1 MAAEVRNISVIKMN
15 NSDNTNDNS
24 RLVAAIDLGSN
35 SFHMIV
41 ARLDEAGTLSVIDKL
56 RETVRLGGGLKENGR
71 LSKESMQR
79 AFDCLEKFGQRIR
92 ALPKGDVRVVGTNT
106 LRVAKN
112 AEKFLREAE
121 ENLGHPIEVISGRE
135 EARLIY
141 LGVAHGRAAR
151 TGKRLVVDIGG
162 GSTELIIGE
171 GKESERRESL
181 YTGCVSASMKY
192 FADGV
197 VSQKR
202 MTKAIIDSEL
212 VFYPVARYMRAGNWE
227 EAVGC
232 SGTIKS
238 IRNITHAEGW
248 CESGIT
254 LDALYRL
261 QNKMVKQG
269 SVEKLNLEGLKPDR
283 GPVLPGGVAILTAV
297 FETLGI
303 SHMRGSN
310 QALREGLLYDLVGRL
325 QHQDV
330 REATVQSA
338 MQRWNL
344 DIEHARNV
352 TSTVINLFN
361 QVKEDWN
368 LKGEHGDILVWAAQL
383 HEIGLQISHGAY
395 HKRGA
400 YILTHADLPG
410 FSRPE
415 QSLLAILVLNHR
427 QRFRINPFDDFTEP
441 ARLAG
446 IRLCVLLR
454 LAVLFHRGRTDE
466 QVPDVVIKAD
476 NNYVEL
482 HFPYGWL
489 DQHPLTQADL
499 GNECDYLKDANITL
513 LFD

>member
-1 MAAEVRNISVIKMN
+1 M
-15 NSDNTNDNS
+15 NTNGSANAGS
-24 RLVAAIDLGSN
+24 ARTVAAIDLGSN

-41 ARLDEAGTLSVIDKL
+41 AKLDEAGTLSIIDRL
-56 RETVRLGGGLKENGR
+56 RETVRLGGGLKPNGK
-71 LSKESMQR
+71 LSQESMER
-79 AFDCLEKFGQRIR
+79 ALECTERFGQRIR
-92 ALPKGDVRVVGTNT
+92 ALPRGDVRIVGTNT

-112 AEKFLREAE
+112 ADKFVRAAE
-121 ENLGHPIEVISGRE
+121 ENFGHPIEIISGRE

-151 TGKRLVVDIGG
+151 TGKRLVADIGG
-162 GSTELIIGE
+162 GSTELILGQ

-181 YTGCVSASMKY
+181 YTGCVSASRKY
-192 FADGV
+192 FDDGV
-197 VSQKR
+197 ISQKR

-212 VFYPVARYMRAGNWE
+212 VFYPVARHMRAGNWE

-238 IRNITHAEGW
+238 IRNIVQAEGW

-261 QNKMVKQG
+261 QHKMVKQG
-269 SVEKLNLEGLKPDR
+269 SVDKLSLGSLKPDR
-283 GPVLPGGVAILTAV
+283 APVLPGGVAILTAI

-303 SHMRGSN
+303 ADMRVSN

-325 QHQDV
+325 QHQDA
-330 REATVQSA
+330 RDATVQSA

-344 DIEHARNV
+344 DIEHANNV
-352 TSTVINLFN
+352 TATVENLFS
-361 QVKEDWN
+361 QVRIDWG
-368 LKGEHGDILVWAAQL
+368 LTDEHRDMLVWAARL

-395 HKRGA
+395 HRRGA
-400 YILTHADLPG
+400 YILAHADLPG

-415 QSLLAILVLNHR
+415 QAMLAALVLSHR
-427 QRFRINPFDDFTEP
+427 QRFRMNAFDDLVEP
-441 ARLAG
+441 VRLPG
-446 IRLCVLLR
+446 VRLCVLLR

-466 QVPDVVIKAD
+466 QVPDVVIRGGR
-476 NNYVEL
+476 NYVEL

-499 GNECDYLKDANITL
+499 GKEYDYLQYVGITL

>member
-1 MAAEVRNISVIKMN
+1 MN
-15 NSDNTNDNS
+15 NQDVNDHA
-24 RLVAAIDLGSN
+24 RTVAAVDLGSN

-41 ARLDEAGTLSVIDKL
+41 ARLDESGTLSVIDKL
-56 RETVRLGGGLKENGR
+56 RETVRLGGGLKDDGK
-71 LSKESMQR
+71 LSRESMDR
-79 AFDCLEKFGQRIR
+79 ALACLEQFGQRIR
-92 ALPKGDVRVVGTNT
+92 ALPKGDVRVAGTNT

-121 ENLGHPIEVISGRE
+121 ATLGHPIEVISGRE

-151 TGKRLVVDIGG
+151 SGKRLVVDIGG

-181 YTGCVSASMKY
+181 YTGCVSASRKY
-192 FADGV
+192 FDDGV
-197 VSQKR
+197 ISQKR
-202 MTKAIIDSEL
+202 MTRAIIDAEL
-212 VFYPVARYMRAGNWE
+212 VFYPVGRYMRASNWE

-238 IRNITHAEGW
+238 IRNIVHAEGW
-248 CESGIT
+248 CDSGIT

-269 SVEKLNLEGLKPDR
+269 SVDKLNLESLKPDR

-297 FETLGI
+297 FETLDI
-303 SHMRGSN
+303 TQMRVSD

-325 QHQDV
+325 QHQDA

-344 DIEHARNV
+344 DTEHANNV
-352 TSTVINLFN
+352 TATVKNLLN
-361 QVKEDWN
+361 QVRTDWQ
-368 LKGEHGDILVWAAQL
+368 LTDEHRDMVVWAAQL
-383 HEIGLQISHGAY
+383 HEIGLQISHGTY
-395 HKRGA
+395 NKRGA

-410 FSRPE
+410 FSRQE
-415 QSLLAILVLNHR
+415 QAMLATLVLNHR
-427 QRFRINPFDDFTEP
+427 QRFRMNAFEDLTESV
-441 ARLAG
+441 RLPG

-466 QVPDVVIKAD
+466 QVPDVGIKAGK
-476 NNYVEL
+476 NYIEV

-499 GNECDYLKDANITL
+499 AKECDYLKDANITL

>member
-1 MAAEVRNISVIKMN
+1 MN
-15 NSDNTNDNS
+15 NTDNSNDNS
-24 RLVAAIDLGSN
+24 RIVAAIDLGSN

-41 ARLDEAGTLSVIDKL
+41 ARLDESGTLSVIDKL
-56 RETVRLGGGLKENGR
+56 RETVRLGGGLKENGK
-71 LSKESMQR
+71 LSKESMQT
-79 AFDCLEKFGQRIR
+79 ALDCLEKFGQRIR
-92 ALPKGDVRVVGTNT
+92 ALPQGDVRVVGTNT

-121 ENLGHPIEVISGRE
+121 QTLGHPIEVISGRE

-192 FADGV
+192 FPDGV
-197 VSQKR
+197 ISQKR

-269 SVEKLNLEGLKPDR
+269 SVEKLSLEGLKPDR
-283 GPVLPGGVAILTAV
+283 SPVLPGGVAILTAV

-303 SHMRGSN
+303 SQMRVSN

-344 DIEHARNV
+344 DAEHANNV

-361 QVKEDWN
+361 QVKDDWK
-368 LKGEHGDILVWAAQL
+368 LKSEHKDILVWAAQL

-415 QSLLAILVLNHR
+415 QSMLATLVLSHR
-427 QRFRINPFDDFTEP
+427 QRFRINAFDDLAEP
-441 ARLAG
+441 ARLPG

-466 QVPDVVIKAD
+466 QVPDVVIKVD
-476 NNYVEL
+476 GSYVEL

>member
-1 MAAEVRNISVIKMN
+1 MTGEDSNQ
-15 NSDNTNDNS
+15 DNS

-41 ARLDEAGTLSVIDKL
+41 AKLDESGTLSIIDRL
-56 RETVRLGGGLKENGR
+56 RESVRLGGGLKDNGK
-71 LSKESMQR
+71 LSRESMER
-79 AFDCLEKFGQRIR
+79 ALDCLEKFGQRIR

-106 LRVAKN
+106 LRVARN
-112 AEKFLREAE
+112 AEEFLDEAE
-121 ENLGHPIEVISGRE
+121 HKLGHLIEVISGRE

-151 TGKRLVVDIGG
+151 SGKRLVADIGG
-162 GSTELIIGE
+162 GSTELILGE

-181 YTGCVSASMKY
+181 YTGCVSASRKY
-192 FADGV
+192 FDDGTIT
-197 VSQKR
+197 QKR
-202 MTKAIIDSEL
+202 MTRAIIDAEL
-212 VFYPVARYMRAGNWE
+212 VFYPVARYMRAGNWD

-238 IRNITHAEGW
+238 IRNIVHAEGW

-269 SVEKLNLEGLKPDR
+269 SVGKLNLESLKPER
-283 GPVLPGGVAILTAV
+283 APVLPGGVAILTAI
-297 FETLGI
+297 FETLDI
-303 SHMRGSN
+303 SQMRVSG

-325 QHQDV
+325 QHQDARQASV
-330 REATVQSA
+330 ASA

-344 DIEHARNV
+344 DIEHANNV
-352 TSTVINLFN
+352 TATVKNLFN
-361 QVKEDWN
+361 QVMQAWSLN
-368 LKGEHGDILVWAAQL
+368 HEHRDIVVWAAQL

-395 HKRGA
+395 HRRGA
-400 YILTHADLPG
+400 YILKHADLPG

-415 QSLLAILVLNHR
+415 QAMLATLVLSHR
-427 QRFRINPFDDFTEP
+427 QRFRMNAFDDLVKPVRTP
-441 ARLAG
+441 G
-446 IRLCVLLR
+446 VRLCVLLR

-466 QVPDVVIKAD
+466 QVPDVIIKAD
-476 NNYVEL
+476 KNFVEL

-499 GNECDYLKDANITL
+499 GNECDYLKDANIKL

>member
-1 MAAEVRNISVIKMN
+1 MA
-15 NSDNTNDNS
+15 NDAGGGDDS
-24 RLVAAIDLGSN
+24 RIVAAVDLGSN

-41 ARLDEAGTLSVIDKL
+41 ARLDESGTISVIDRL
-56 RETVRLGGGLKENGR
+56 RETVRLGGGLKENGK
-71 LSKESMQR
+71 LSNESMDR
-79 AFDCLEKFGQRIR
+79 ALACLEKFGQRIR
-92 ALPKGDVRVVGTNT
+92 ALPKGDVRVAGTNT

-112 AEKFLREAE
+112 AEEFLVVAE
-121 ENLGHPIEVISGRE
+121 QTLGHPIAVISGRE

-151 TGKRLVVDIGG
+151 SGKRLVVDIGG
-162 GSTELIIGE
+162 GSTELIVGE

-181 YTGCVSASMKY
+181 YTGCVSASRKY
-192 FADGV
+192 FGDGDI
-197 VSQKR
+197 SKKR
-202 MTKAIIDSEL
+202 MTRAIIESQL
-212 VFYPVARYMRAGNWE
+212 VFYPFAHTMRAGKWE

-238 IRNITHAEGW
+238 IRNIVQAEGW

-254 LDALYRL
+254 LDALYKL
-261 QNKMVKQG
+261 QTKLVKQG
-269 SVEKLNLEGLKPDR
+269 HVDKLNLAELKPER
-283 GPVLPGGVAILTAV
+283 APVLPGGVAVLIAV

-303 SHMRGSN
+303 SEMRVSD
-310 QALREGLLYDLVGRL
+310 QALREGLLYDLIGRL
-325 QHQDV
+325 QHEDARDV
-330 REATVQSA
+330 TVQSA

-344 DIEHARNV
+344 DVEHASHV
-352 TSTVINLFN
+352 TSTVARLFD
-361 QVKEDWN
+361 QVSDDWALSN
-368 LKGEHGDILVWAAQL
+368 EHRDMLIWAAQL

-415 QSLLAILVLNHR
+415 QAMLATLVLSHR
-427 QRFRINPFDDFTEP
+427 QRFRMNAFDDLVELARVP
-441 ARLAG
+441 AV
-446 IRLCVLLR
+446 RLCVLLR

-466 QVPDVVIKAD
+466 QVPDVVLKVGKSFIEV
-476 NNYVEL
+476 N
-482 HFPYGWL
+482 FPYGWL

-499 GNECDYLKDANITL
+499 GKEYDYLKEANIKL

>member
-1 MAAEVRNISVIKMN
+1 MN
-15 NSDNTNDNS
+15 TDGSINPDNS
-24 RLVAAIDLGSN
+24 RTVAAIDLGSN

-41 ARLDEAGTLSVIDKL
+41 AKLDESGTLSVIDRL
-56 RETVRLGGGLKENGR
+56 RETVRLGGGLKEDNR
-71 LSKESMQR
+71 LSRESMER
-79 AFDCLEKFGQRIR
+79 ALGCTERFGQRIR
-92 ALPKGDVRVVGTNT
+92 ALPRGDVRIVGTNT
-106 LRVAKN
+106 LRVARN
-112 AEKFLREAE
+112 AESFLRAAE
-121 ENLGHPIEVISGRE
+121 ENFGHPIEVISGRE

-151 TGKRLVVDIGG
+151 TGKRLVADIGG

-171 GKESERRESL
+171 GIESERRESL
-181 YTGCVSASMKY
+181 YTGCVSASRAY
-192 FADGV
+192 FNDGEIT
-197 VSQKR
+197 QKR
-202 MTKAIIDSEL
+202 MTRAIIDSEL

-238 IRNITHAEGW
+238 IRNIVHAEGW

-261 QNKMVKQG
+261 QGKMVKQG
-269 SVEKLNLEGLKPDR
+269 SIEKLKLETLKPDR
-283 GPVLPGGVAILTAV
+283 APVLPGGVAILTAI

-303 SHMRGSN
+303 AQMRVSDH
-310 QALREGLLYDLVGRL
+310 ALREGLLYDLVGRL
-325 QHQDV
+325 QHHDV
-330 REATVQSA
+330 RDVTVSSA

-344 DIEHARNV
+344 DIEHANNV
-352 TSTVINLFN
+352 TATVRKLFE
-361 QVKEDWN
+361 QVQADWG
-368 LKGEHGDILVWAAQL
+368 LTHEHGDMLAWAAQL

-415 QSLLAILVLNHR
+415 QALLAALVLNHR
-427 QRFRINPFDDFTEP
+427 QRFRMGAFEDLVEP
-441 ARLAG
+441 VITPG
-446 IRLCVLLR
+446 VRLCVLLR
-454 LAVLFHRGRTDE
+454 LAALFHRGRTDE
-466 QVPDVVIKAD
+466 QVPDIVIKAD
-476 NNYVEL
+476 KKHVEL

-499 GNECDYLKDANITL
+499 GKEYEYLKGANIKL

>member
-1 MAAEVRNISVIKMN
+1 MN
-15 NSDNTNDNS
+15 TTGSSNPDNART
-24 RLVAAIDLGSN
+24 VAAVDLGSN

-41 ARLDEAGTLSVIDKL
+41 ARLDESGTLSIIDRL
-56 RETVRLGGGLKENGR
+56 RETVRLGGGLKESGK
-71 LSKESMQR
+71 LSRESIENALGCTER
-79 AFDCLEKFGQRIR
+79 FGQRIR
-92 ALPKGDVRVVGTNT
+92 ALSRGDVRVVGTNT

-112 AEKFLREAE
+112 AEQFLRAAE
-121 ENLGHPIEVISGRE
+121 ENFGHPIEVISGRE

-151 TGKRLVVDIGG
+151 TGKRLVADIGG

-181 YTGCVSASMKY
+181 YTGCVSASRKY
-192 FADGV
+192 FDDGV
-197 VSQKR
+197 ISQKR
-202 MTKAIIDSEL
+202 MTRAIIDSEL

-232 SGTIKS
+232 SGSIKS
-238 IRNITHAEGW
+238 IRNIVQAEGW

-269 SVEKLNLEGLKPDR
+269 SVEKLNLESLKPDR
-283 GPVLPGGVAILTAV
+283 APVLPGGVAILTAI

-303 SHMRGSN
+303 SQMRVSDH
-310 QALREGLLYDLVGRL
+310 ALREGLLYDLVGRL
-325 QHQDV
+325 QHQDA
-330 REATVQSA
+330 RESTVQSA

-344 DIEHARNV
+344 DIEHANNV
-352 TSTVINLFN
+352 TATARNLFN
-361 QVKEDWN
+361 QVEADWE
-368 LKGEHGDILVWAAQL
+368 LIDEHRDMLVWAAQL

-400 YILTHADLPG
+400 YILAHADLPG

-415 QSLLAILVLNHR
+415 QAMLAALVLSHR
-427 QRFRINPFDDFTEP
+427 QRFRMNAFDDLVEP
-441 ARLAG
+441 VR
-446 IRLCVLLR
+446 IPSVRLCVLLR

-466 QVPDVVIKAD
+466 QVPDVVIKAEK
-476 NNYVEL
+476 NFVEL

-499 GNECDYLKDANITL
+499 GKEYDNLKDANIKL

>member
-1 MAAEVRNISVIKMN
+1 M
-15 NSDNTNDNS
+15 NTNINGNTENS
-24 RLVAAIDLGSN
+24 RTLAAVDLGSN

-41 ARLDEAGTLSVIDKL
+41 ARLDESGTLSIIDRL
-56 RETVRLGGGLKENGR
+56 RETVRLGGGLKANGK
-71 LSKESMQR
+71 LSRESMES
-79 AFDCLEKFGQRIR
+79 ALECTERFGQRVR
-92 ALPKGDVRVVGTNT
+92 ALPRGDVRVVGTNT

-112 AEKFLREAE
+112 AEDFLRAAE
-121 ENLGHPIEVISGRE
+121 ENFGHPIEVISGRE

-151 TGKRLVVDIGG
+151 TGKRLVADIGG

-181 YTGCVSASMKY
+181 YTGCVSASRKY
-192 FADGV
+192 FDDGV
-197 VSQKR
+197 ISQKR
-202 MTKAIIDSEL
+202 MTRAIIDSEL

-238 IRNITHAEGW
+238 IRNIVHAEGW

-254 LDALYRL
+254 LDALYKL
-261 QNKMVKQG
+261 QNKMVRQG
-269 SVEKLNLEGLKPDR
+269 SVEKLDLESLKPDR
-283 GPVLPGGVAILTAV
+283 APVLPGGVVILTAI

-303 SHMRGSN
+303 SQMRVSD

-325 QHQDV
+325 RHQDA

-344 DIEHARNV
+344 DVGHANNV
-352 TSTVINLFN
+352 TSTVKNLFN
-361 QVKEDWN
+361 QVRADWG
-368 LKGEHGDILVWAAQL
+368 LTHEHRDMLIWAAQL

-415 QSLLAILVLNHR
+415 QAMLAALVLSHR
-427 QRFRINPFDDFTEP
+427 QRFRMNAFEDLVEP
-441 ARLAG
+441 VRMPSV
-446 IRLCVLLR
+446 RLCVLLR

-466 QVPDVVIKAD
+466 QVPEVAIKVEK
-476 NNYVEL
+476 NFVEL

-499 GNECDYLKDANITL
+499 GKEYDYLKDAKIKL

>member
-1 MAAEVRNISVIKMN
+1 MN
-15 NSDNTNDNS
+15 NTEISSDNS
-24 RLVAAIDLGSN
+24 RIVAAVDLGSN

-41 ARLDEAGTLSVIDKL
+41 ARLDESGTLSVIDKL
-56 RETVRLGGGLKENGR
+56 RETVRLGGGLKENGK
-71 LSKESMQR
+71 LSRESMQT
-79 AFDCLEKFGQRIR
+79 ALDCLEKFGQRIR

-121 ENLGHPIEVISGRE
+121 QTLGHPIEVISGRE

-151 TGKRLVVDIGG
+151 SGKRLVVDIGG

-197 VSQKR
+197 ISQKR

-269 SVEKLNLEGLKPDR
+269 SVEKLSLEGLKPDR

-303 SHMRGSN
+303 SQMRVSN

-344 DIEHARNV
+344 DAEHANNV
-352 TSTVINLFN
+352 TSTVTNLFN

-368 LKGEHGDILVWAAQL
+368 LNSDHKDVLVWAAQL

-415 QSLLAILVLNHR
+415 QSMLATLVLSHR
-427 QRFRINPFDDFTEP
+427 QRFRINAFDDLAES
-441 ARLAG
+441 ARLPG

-466 QVPDVVIKAD
+466 QVPDVVIKVD
-476 NNYVEL
+476 ENYVEL

>member
-1 MAAEVRNISVIKMN
+1 M
-15 NSDNTNDNS
+15 NSDDSSSNDNS
-24 RLVAAIDLGSN
+24 RIVAAVDLGSN

-41 ARLDEAGTLSVIDKL
+41 ARLDESGTISVIDKL
-56 RETVRLGGGLKENGR
+56 RETVRLGGGLKDNGN
-71 LSKESMQR
+71 LSKASMET
-79 AFDCLEKFGQRIR
+79 ALACTELFGQRIR
-92 ALPKGDVRVVGTNT
+92 DLPRGDVRVVGTNT
-106 LRVAKN
+106 LRVARN
-112 AEKFLREAE
+112 AETFLRAAE
-121 ENLGHPIEVISGRE
+121 ENFGHPIEVISGRE

-151 TGKRLVVDIGG
+151 SGKRLVVDIGG

-181 YTGCVSASMKY
+181 YTGCVSASRKY
-192 FADGV
+192 FGDGV
-197 VSQKR
+197 ISQKR

-212 VFYPVARYMRAGNWE
+212 VFYPVGRYMRAGNWE

-238 IRNITHAEGW
+238 IRNITQAEGW

-269 SVEKLNLEGLKPDR
+269 SIKKLNLEGLKPDR
-283 GPVLPGGVAILTAV
+283 APVLPGGVAVLTAV

-303 SHMRGSN
+303 SRMRVSG
-310 QALREGLLYDLVGRL
+310 QALREGLLYDLVGRIL
-325 QHQDV
+325 HEDA
-330 REATVQSA
+330 REVTVQSA
-338 MQRWNL
+338 IQRWNL
-344 DIEHARNV
+344 DAEHANNV
-352 TSTVINLFN
+352 TATVRNLFN
-361 QVKEDWN
+361 QVKDDWGLN
-368 LKGEHGDILVWAAQL
+368 DEHRDILVWAAQL

-415 QSLLAILVLNHR
+415 QAMLATLVLSHR
-427 QRFRINPFDDFTEP
+427 QRFRMNAFDDLVEP
-441 ARLAG
+441 VRVPG
-446 IRLCVLLR
+446 VRLCVLLR

-466 QVPDVVIKAD
+466 QVPDVVIKVD
-476 NNYVEL
+476 KNFVEL

-499 GNECDYLKDANITL
+499 GKEYDYLKDANITL

>member
-1 MAAEVRNISVIKMN
+1 M
-15 NSDNTNDNS
+15 NTNGSINPDNS
-24 RLVAAIDLGSN
+24 RTVAAIDLGSN

-41 ARLDEAGTLSVIDKL
+41 AKLDESGTLSVIDRL
-56 RETVRLGGGLKENGR
+56 RETVRLGGGLKDNGK
-71 LSKESMQR
+71 LSKESMER
-79 AFDCLEKFGQRIR
+79 ALGCTERFGQRIR
-92 ALPKGDVRVVGTNT
+92 ALPRGDVRIVGTNT
-106 LRVAKN
+106 LRVARN
-112 AEKFLREAE
+112 AESFLRAAE
-121 ENLGHPIEVISGRE
+121 ENFGHPIEVVSGRE

-151 TGKRLVVDIGG
+151 TGKRLVADIGG
-162 GSTELIIGE
+162 GSTELIVGE
-171 GKESERRESL
+171 GIESERRESL
-181 YTGCVSASMKY
+181 YTGCVSASRAY
-192 FADGV
+192 FDDGGIT
-197 VSQKR
+197 QKR
-202 MTKAIIDSEL
+202 MTRAIIDSEL
-212 VFYPVARYMRAGNWE
+212 VIYPVARYMRAGNWE

-238 IRNITHAEGW
+238 IRNIVHAEGW

-269 SVEKLNLEGLKPDR
+269 SVEKLKLETLKPDR
-283 GPVLPGGVAILTAV
+283 APVLPGGVAILTAI

-303 SHMRGSN
+303 AQMRVSDH
-310 QALREGLLYDLVGRL
+310 ALREGLLYDLVGRL
-325 QHQDV
+325 QHHDV
-330 REATVQSA
+330 RDVTVSSA

-344 DIEHARNV
+344 DVEHANNV
-352 TSTVINLFN
+352 TATSRRLFE
-361 QVKEDWN
+361 QVQADWE
-368 LKGEHGDILVWAAQL
+368 LTHEHRDMLAWAAQL

-415 QSLLAILVLNHR
+415 QAMLAALVLSHR
-427 QRFRINPFDDFTEP
+427 QRFRMNAFEDLVEP
-441 ARLAG
+441 VRTPG
-446 IRLCVLLR
+446 VRLCVLLR

-466 QVPDVVIKAD
+466 QVPDVAIKAD
-476 NNYVEL
+476 RNYVEL

-499 GNECDYLKDANITL
+499 GKEYDYLKSANIKL

>member
-1 MAAEVRNISVIKMN
+1 M
-15 NSDNTNDNS
+15 NTNGS
-24 RLVAAIDLGSN
+24 ATAGSARTVAAIDLGSN

-41 ARLDEAGTLSVIDKL
+41 ARLDESGTLSIIDRL
-56 RETVRLGGGLKENGR
+56 RETVRLGGGLKPNGK
-71 LSKESMQR
+71 LSKESMER
-79 AFDCLEKFGQRIR
+79 ALECTERFGQRIR
-92 ALPKGDVRVVGTNT
+92 ALPRGDVRIVGTNT

-112 AEKFLREAE
+112 AEQFVRAAE
-121 ENLGHPIEVISGRE
+121 ENFGHSIEIISGRE

-151 TGKRLVVDIGG
+151 TGKRLVADIGG
-162 GSTELIIGE
+162 GSTELIIGQ

-181 YTGCVSASMKY
+181 YTGCVSASRKY
-192 FADGV
+192 FEDGV
-197 VSQKR
+197 ISKKR

-212 VFYPVARYMRAGNWE
+212 VFYPVARYMRAGNWD

-238 IRNITHAEGW
+238 IRNIVQAEGW

-261 QNKMVKQG
+261 QHKMVKQG
-269 SVEKLNLEGLKPDR
+269 SVEKLSLGSLKPDR
-283 GPVLPGGVAILTAV
+283 APVLPGGVAILTAI
-297 FETLGI
+297 FETMGI
-303 SHMRGSN
+303 ANMRVSN

-330 REATVQSA
+330 RDATVQSA

-344 DIEHARNV
+344 DIEHANNV
-352 TSTVINLFN
+352 TATVENLFS
-361 QVKEDWN
+361 QVRIDWGLTN
-368 LKGEHGDILVWAAQL
+368 EHRDMLVWAARL

-395 HKRGA
+395 HRRGA
-400 YILTHADLPG
+400 YILAHADLPG

-415 QSLLAILVLNHR
+415 QAMLAALVLSHR
-427 QRFRINPFDDFTEP
+427 QRFRMGAFDDLVEP
-441 ARLAG
+441 VRLPSVL
-446 IRLCVLLR
+446 LCVLLR

-466 QVPDVVIKAD
+466 QVPDVVIRAD
-476 NNYVEL
+476 RNFVEL

-499 GNECDYLKDANITL
+499 GKEYDYLQDASITL

>member
-1 MAAEVRNISVIKMN
+1 MN
-15 NSDNTNDNS
+15 DNENNDNS
-24 RLVAAIDLGSN
+24 RIVAAVDLGSN

-41 ARLDEAGTLSVIDKL
+41 ARLDESGTLSVIDRL
-56 RETVRLGGGLKENGR
+56 RETVRLGGGLKENGK
-71 LSKESMQR
+71 LSKESMER
-79 AFDCLEKFGQRIR
+79 ALGCTERFGQRIR

-106 LRVAKN
+106 LRVARN
-112 AEKFLREAE
+112 AQKFLLEAE
-121 ENLGHPIEVISGRE
+121 ANFGHPIEVISGRE

-192 FADGV
+192 FGDGV
-197 VSQKR
+197 ISQKK

-238 IRNITHAEGW
+238 IRNIVHAEGW

-254 LDALYRL
+254 LDALHRL

-269 SVEKLNLEGLKPDR
+269 SVEKLNLESLKAER
-283 GPVLPGGVAILTAV
+283 APVLPGGVVVLTAV

-303 SHMRGSN
+303 SQMRVSN

-325 QHQDV
+325 THHDA
-330 REATVQSA
+330 RETSVQSA

-344 DIEHARNV
+344 DTEHANNV
-352 TSTVINLFN
+352 TTTVTNLFD
-361 QVKEDWN
+361 QVRSDWG
-368 LKGEHGDILVWAAQL
+368 LSDEHRDILIWAAQL

-415 QSLLAILVLNHR
+415 QAMLATLVLSHR
-427 QRFRINPFDDFTEP
+427 QRFRMNAFDDLVEP
-441 ARLAG
+441 ARKPG

-454 LAVLFHRGRTDE
+454 LAVLFHRGRSDE
-466 QVPDVVIKAD
+466 QVPDVGVKVD
-476 NNYVEL
+476 DNYVEL

-499 GNECDYLKDANITL
+499 GKEYDYLKDANITL

>member
-1 MAAEVRNISVIKMN
+1 MMN
-15 NSDNTNDNS
+15 NGYKDGSDNS
-24 RLVAAIDLGSN
+24 RIVAAVDLGSN

-41 ARLDEAGTLSVIDKL
+41 ARLDESGTISVIDRL
-56 RETVRLGGGLKENGR
+56 RETVRLGGGLKANGK
-71 LSKESMQR
+71 LSKESMER
-79 AFDCLEKFGQRIR
+79 ALACLEKFGQRIR
-92 ALPKGDVRVVGTNT
+92 ALPKGDVRVAGTNT

-112 AEKFLREAE
+112 ADRFLRDAE
-121 ENLGHPIEVISGRE
+121 QTIGHPIEVISGRE

-151 TGKRLVVDIGG
+151 SGKRLVVDIGG

-181 YTGCVSASMKY
+181 YTGCVSASRKY
-192 FADGV
+192 FDDGV
-197 VSQKR
+197 ISQKR
-202 MTKAIIDSEL
+202 MTRAIIDSEL
-212 VFYPVARYMRAGNWE
+212 VFYPVAYYMRAGKWE

-238 IRNITHAEGW
+238 IRNIVQAEGW
-248 CESGIT
+248 CESGVT
-254 LDALYRL
+254 LEALYKL

-269 SVEKLNLEGLKPDR
+269 HVDKLNLAALKPER
-283 GPVLPGGVAILTAV
+283 APVLPGGVAVLTAV
-297 FETLGI
+297 FETLNI
-303 SHMRGSN
+303 SEMRVSD

-325 QHQDV
+325 QHEDA
-330 REATVQSA
+330 REVTVQSA

-344 DIEHARNV
+344 DIEHANHV
-352 TSTVINLFN
+352 TATVARLFD
-361 QVKEDWN
+361 QVRDDWALN
-368 LKGEHGDILVWAAQL
+368 NEHKDMLTWAAQL

-415 QSLLAILVLNHR
+415 QAMLATLVLSHR
-427 QRFRINPFDDFTEP
+427 QRFRINAFEDLVEQVQLP
-441 ARLAG
+441 A

-466 QVPDVVIKAD
+466 QVPDVVLKAGK
-476 NNYVEL
+476 NFIEV

-499 GNECDYLKDANITL
+499 GKEYDYLKQANITL

>member
-1 MAAEVRNISVIKMN
+1 M
-15 NSDNTNDNS
+15 NSDRNGSAENS
-24 RLVAAIDLGSN
+24 RTVAAVDLGSN

-41 ARLDEAGTLSVIDKL
+41 ARLDDAGTLSIIDRL
-56 RETVRLGGGLKENGR
+56 RETVRLGGGLKDNGK
-71 LSKESMQR
+71 LSKASMEV
-79 AFDCLEKFGQRIR
+79 ALECTERFGQRVR
-92 ALPKGDVRVVGTNT
+92 ALARGDVRIVGTNT
-106 LRVAKN
+106 LRVARN
-112 AEKFLREAE
+112 ADSFLRAAE
-121 ENLGHPIEVISGRE
+121 ENFGHPIEVISGRE

-151 TGKRLVVDIGG
+151 TGKRLVADIGG

-181 YTGCVSASMKY
+181 YTGCVSASRKY
-192 FADGV
+192 FDDGV
-197 VSQKR
+197 ISQKR
-202 MTKAIIDSEL
+202 MTRAIIDSEL
-212 VFYPVARYMRAGNWE
+212 VFYPVARFMRAGNWE

-232 SGTIKS
+232 SGTIKA
-238 IRNITHAEGW
+238 IRNIVHAEGW

-261 QNKMVKQG
+261 QHTMVGQG
-269 SVEKLNLEGLKPDR
+269 SVDKLELESLKADR
-283 GPVLPGGVAILTAV
+283 APVLPGGVAILTAI

-303 SHMRGSN
+303 DRMRVSD

-325 QHQDV
+325 QHQDA
-330 REATVQSA
+330 RDTTVQSA

-344 DIEHARNV
+344 DTEHANRV
-352 TSTVINLFN
+352 TATAENLFE
-361 QVKEDWN
+361 QVQQDWD
-368 LKGEHGDILVWAAQL
+368 LTHEHRDMLVWAAQL

-395 HKRGA
+395 HRRGA
-400 YILTHADLPG
+400 YILAHADFPG

-415 QSLLAILVLNHR
+415 QAMLATLVLSHR
-427 QRFRINPFDDFTEP
+427 QRFRMNAFDDLVEP
-441 ARLAG
+441 VRLPG
-446 IRLCVLLR
+446 VRLCVLLR

-476 NNYVEL
+476 KNFVEL

-499 GNECDYLKDANITL
+499 GKEYDYLKDAKLKL

>member
-1 MAAEVRNISVIKMN
+1 M
-15 NSDNTNDNS
+15 NTNESSSSDNS
-24 RLVAAIDLGSN
+24 RTVAAVDLGSN

-41 ARLDEAGTLSVIDKL
+41 ARLDESGTLSVIDRL
-56 RETVRLGGGLKENGR
+56 RETVRLGGGLKDSGK
-71 LSKESMQR
+71 LSKESMEKALDCIQR
-79 AFDCLEKFGQRIR
+79 FGQRIR
-92 ALPKGDVRVVGTNT
+92 ALPRGDVRIVGTNT
-106 LRVAKN
+106 LRVARN
-112 AEKFLREAE
+112 ADQFLREAE
-121 ENLGHPIEVISGRE
+121 ERFGHPIEVISGRE

-151 TGKRLVVDIGG
+151 TGKRLVADIGG

-171 GKESERRESL
+171 GIESERRESL
-181 YTGCVSASMKY
+181 YTGCVSASRKY
-192 FADGV
+192 FNDG
-197 VSQKR
+197 SITQKR
-202 MTKAIIDSEL
+202 MTRAIIDSEL

-238 IRNITHAEGW
+238 IRNIVHAEGW

-261 QNKMVKQG
+261 QNKMVRQG
-269 SVEKLNLEGLKPDR
+269 SVEKLSLETLKPDR
-283 GPVLPGGVAILTAV
+283 APVLPGGVAILTAI

-303 SHMRGSN
+303 AQMRVSD

-325 QHQDV
+325 QHKDV
-330 REATVQSA
+330 RDTTVSSA
-338 MQRWNL
+338 MQRWNM
-344 DIEHARNV
+344 DIEHANNV
-352 TSTVINLFN
+352 TATAKNLFS
-361 QVKEDWN
+361 QVRDDWG
-368 LKGEHGDILVWAAQL
+368 LTDEHRDMLAWAAQL

-400 YILTHADLPG
+400 YILAHADLPG

-415 QSLLAILVLNHR
+415 QAMLSALVLSHR
-427 QRFRINPFDDFTEP
+427 QRFRMNAFEDLVEP
-441 ARLAG
+441 VRTPSV
-446 IRLCVLLR
+446 RLCILLR

-466 QVPDVVIKAD
+466 QVPDLVIRAEK
-476 NNYVEL
+476 NFVEL

-489 DQHPLTQADL
+489 DQHPLTRADL
-499 GNECDYLKDANITL
+499 GKEYDYLKDANIKL

>member
-1 MAAEVRNISVIKMN
+1 MN
-15 NSDNTNDNS
+15 NNGSSSSDNS
-24 RLVAAIDLGSN
+24 RTVAAVDLGSN

-41 ARLDEAGTLSVIDKL
+41 ARLDESGTLSVIDRL
-56 RETVRLGGGLKENGR
+56 RETVRLGGGLKDSGK
-71 LSKESMQR
+71 LSKESMER
-79 AFDCLEKFGQRIR
+79 ALDCIERFGQRIR
-92 ALPKGDVRVVGTNT
+92 ALPRGDVRVVGTNT
-106 LRVAKN
+106 LRVARN
-112 AEKFLREAE
+112 ADRFLREAE
-121 ENLGHPIEVISGRE
+121 ERFGHPIEVISGRE

-151 TGKRLVVDIGG
+151 TGKRLVADIGG

-171 GKESERRESL
+171 GIESERRESL
-181 YTGCVSASMKY
+181 YTGCVSASRKY
-192 FADGV
+192 FNDG
-197 VSQKR
+197 SITQKR
-202 MTKAIIDSEL
+202 MTRAIIDSEL

-238 IRNITHAEGW
+238 IRNIVHAEGW

-261 QNKMVKQG
+261 QNKMVRQG
-269 SVEKLNLEGLKPDR
+269 SVEKLALETLKSDR
-283 GPVLPGGVAILTAV
+283 APVLPGGVAILTAI

-303 SHMRGSN
+303 AQMRVSD

-330 REATVQSA
+330 RDITVSSA
-338 MQRWNL
+338 MQRWNM
-344 DIEHARNV
+344 DVEHANNV
-352 TSTVINLFN
+352 TATAKNLFS
-361 QVKEDWN
+361 QVRDDWG
-368 LKGEHGDILVWAAQL
+368 LTDEHRDMLAWAAQL

-400 YILTHADLPG
+400 YILAHADLPG

-415 QSLLAILVLNHR
+415 QAMLAALVLSHR
-427 QRFRINPFDDFTEP
+427 QRFRMNAFEDLVEP
-441 ARLAG
+441 VRTPG
-446 IRLCVLLR
+446 VHLCILLR

-466 QVPDVVIKAD
+466 QVPDLVIRVEK
-476 NNYVEL
+476 NFVEL

-499 GNECDYLKDANITL
+499 GKEYDYLKDANIKL

>member
-1 MAAEVRNISVIKMN
+1 MN
-15 NSDNTNDNS
+15 NRDNNDHA
-24 RLVAAIDLGSN
+24 RTVAAVDLGSN

-41 ARLDEAGTLSVIDKL
+41 ARLDESGTLSVIDKL
-56 RETVRLGGGLKENGR
+56 RETVRLGGGLKDNGK
-71 LSKESMQR
+71 LSRESMDR
-79 AFDCLEKFGQRIR
+79 ALACLEQFGQRIR
-92 ALPKGDVRVVGTNT
+92 ALPKGDVRVAGTNT

-112 AEKFLREAE
+112 AETFLREAE
-121 ENLGHPIEVISGRE
+121 ATLGHPIEVISGRE

-171 GKESERRESL
+171 GKDSERRESL
-181 YTGCVSASMKY
+181 YTGCVSASRKY
-192 FADGV
+192 FDDGV
-197 VSQKR
+197 ISQKR
-202 MTKAIIDSEL
+202 MTRTIIDSEL

-238 IRNITHAEGW
+238 IRNIVHAEGW
-248 CESGIT
+248 CDSGIT

-261 QNKMVKQG
+261 QNRMVKQG
-269 SVEKLNLEGLKPDR
+269 SVDKLNLQSLKPDR

-297 FETLGI
+297 FETLDI
-303 SHMRGSN
+303 TEMRVSD

-325 QHQDV
+325 QHKDA
-330 REATVQSA
+330 REVTVQSA

-344 DIEHARNV
+344 DTEHANNV
-352 TSTVINLFN
+352 TATVRNLFN
-361 QVKEDWN
+361 QLRTDWK
-368 LKGEHGDILVWAAQL
+368 LTDEHRDMVVWAAQL

-395 HKRGA
+395 HRRGA

-410 FSRPE
+410 FSRQE
-415 QSLLAILVLNHR
+415 QATLATLVLNHR
-427 QRFRINPFDDFTEP
+427 QRFRMDALEDLAESV
-441 ARLAG
+441 RLPG

-466 QVPDVVIKAD
+466 QVPDVGIKAGK
-476 NNYVEL
+476 NYVEL

-499 GNECDYLKDANITL
+499 AKECDYLKDANITL

>member
-1 MAAEVRNISVIKMN
+1 MN
-15 NSDNTNDNS
+15 SQDINDSS
-24 RLVAAIDLGSN
+24 RIVAAVDLGSN

-41 ARLDEAGTLSVIDKL
+41 ARLDESGTLSVIDRL
-56 RETVRLGGGLKENGR
+56 RETVRLGGGLKDNGK
-71 LSKESMQR
+71 LSKESMDR
-79 AFDCLEKFGQRIR
+79 ALACLEQFGQRIR
-92 ALPKGDVRVVGTNT
+92 ALPRGDVRVAGTNT
-106 LRVAKN
+106 LRVARN
-112 AEKFLREAE
+112 AEKFVRVAE
-121 ENLGHPIEVISGRE
+121 EKLGHPIEVISGRE

-181 YTGCVSASMKY
+181 YTGCVSASRRY
-192 FADGV
+192 FDDGV
-197 VSQKR
+197 ITQKR

-238 IRNITHAEGW
+238 IRNIVQAEGW
-248 CESGIT
+248 CDSGIT

-269 SVEKLNLEGLKPDR
+269 SVDKLNLESLKPDR
-283 GPVLPGGVAILTAV
+283 APVLPGGVAILTAV
-297 FETLGI
+297 FETLDI
-303 SHMRGSN
+303 AAMRVSD

-325 QHQDV
+325 QHRDA

-344 DIEHARNV
+344 DIEHAENV
-352 TSTVINLFN
+352 TTTANNLFN
-361 QVKEDWN
+361 QVREDWQ
-368 LKGEHGDILVWAAQL
+368 LTDEHRDMLIWAARL
-383 HEIGLQISHGAY
+383 HEIGLQISHGTY

-400 YILTHADLPG
+400 YILAHADLPG

-415 QSLLAILVLNHR
+415 QAMLATLVLNHR
-427 QRFRINPFDDFTEP
+427 QRFRMNAFEDLVE
-441 ARLAG
+441 AVRLPG
-446 IRLCVLLR
+446 VRLCVLLR

-466 QVPDVVIKAD
+466 QVPDVLILVDDK
-476 NNYVEL
+476 NVEL

-489 DQHPLTQADL
+489 HQHPLTQADL
-499 GNECDYLKDANITL
+499 GKECEYLKDAKISL
-513 LFD
+513 HFD